1 MKEFDSMHGRWVL
14 KMDEEWERKSLMEV
28 LGREFYYCSQGV

>member
-14 KMDEEWERKSLMEV
+14 KMDEGVGKKNSDGGSWARV
-28 LGREFYYCSQGV
+28 LLL